1 MQINK
6 DALDEIRS
14 LKAPLQYHRC
24 LLEQLCGRFYSL
36 PGTTLG
42 FLAPSRSQEKKIRN
56 EIQSKANLASFEDI
70 LSQAAQVWINRAC
83 ETYSFDPDIDSVARL
98 LAARSPRRDWGTNGK
113 FTRVARLALSSFGLS
128 NTAIDEFEEI
138 VRGKLASPGL
148 NGSFFINPNRV
159 KLVYAGGHSLQQ
171 CNACYELSFH
181 TIGGY
186 CAGCGSKDLRVIDPD
201 NDPYVRARK
210 GFWRDPVIEA
220 LQDGAAIRSIDAQEH
235 SAQLGHRDTGD
246 VYSTTEQY
254 ELRFQDI
261 PVEGQ
266 LPIDI
271 LSSTTTME
279 VGVDIGSLVAV
290 GLRNVPPHRENYQ
303 QRAGRAGRRGWLRL
317 VRRADSRPRR

>member
-159 KLVYAGGHSLQQ
+159 KLVYAGDTLYN
-171 CNACYELSFH
+171 NATHATNS
-181 TIGGY
+181 
-186 CAGCGSKDLRVIDPD
+186 A
-201 NDPYVRARK
+201 
-210 GFWRDPVIEA
+210 
-220 LQDGAAIRSIDAQEH
+220 SI
-235 SAQLGHRDTGD
+235 
-246 VYSTTEQY
+246 
-254 ELRFQDI
+254 
-261 PVEGQ
+261 P
-266 LPIDI
+266 
-271 LSSTTTME
+271 
-279 VGVDIGSLVAV
+279 
-290 GLRNVPPHRENYQ
+290 
-303 QRAGRAGRRGWLRL
+303 
-317 VRRADSRPRR
+317 